1 MYKKCLH
8 PNYLFI
14 SSFLFG
20 SLIFSNSLAQVGI
33 KTPLYN
39 TSAHSDSSRIGFSKP
54 VLPLRNWHDPSD
66 HYFNLRHN
74 DSGLDVW
81 QYISPNAFPT
91 DPFKVDKRGSSYYV
105 PTMVRDE
112 LNLIMN
118 RPKDAAF
125 VPILP
130 AAFLALQLAGQYLLV
145 KEKTE
150 ITPEDVRNAE
160 EGRPILVEL
169 WKRSPQTLSELYK
182 SPGLRDNYTMLELQR
197 LVDILIE
204 NKLVK
209 RKLIEK
215 SETQYFYALD
225 EIRYDQFVER
235 FKIEQS
241 SPSDSIQS
249 PSVEWKIPT
258 NKTMSD

>member
-1 MYKKCLH
+1 
-8 PNYLFI
+8 
-14 SSFLFG
+14 
-20 SLIFSNSLAQVGI
+20 
-33 KTPLYN
+33 
-39 TSAHSDSSRIGFSKP
+39 
-54 VLPLRNWHDPSD
+54 
-66 HYFNLRHN
+66 
-74 DSGLDVW
+74 
-81 QYISPNAFPT
+81 
-91 DPFKVDKRGSSYYV
+91 
-105 PTMVRDE
+105 
-112 LNLIMN
+112 
-118 RPKDAAF
+118 
-125 VPILP
+125 
-130 AAFLALQLAGQYLLV
+130 
-145 KEKTE
+145 
-150 ITPEDVRNAE
+150 
-160 EGRPILVEL
+160 
-169 WKRSPQTLSELYK
+169 
-182 SPGLRDNYTMLELQR
+182 MLELQR